1 MSAFS
6 AQITTEDICLKEK
19 CINMEQQIILNRK
32 CNMFFISKLFFKYAI
47 LINLLGDSFKL
58 WCV

>member
-32 CNMFFISKLFFKYAI
+32 YNMFFISKLFFKLSKIRNSYL
-47 LINLLGDSFKL
+47 LIGGFI
-58 WCV
+58 